1 MNELEEIEEKI
12 FLKNINPCDLS
23 IFMIKNL
30 FTKLYC
36 LFYPKN
42 IRNAFVHKRRGVS
55 FLNFKTVY
63 VDENVTIS
71 DKNVYIEDGV
81 IIKGT
86 TVIEAN
92 VKILKNTVIKD
103 TYVKEGSVIGPF
115 VSIEGAIIGANNKI
129 GPFSFLR
136 PGTETAKNV
145 KVGAFV
151 ELKKTSVNENSKIPH
166 LSYIGDAE
174 IGTGVNIG
182 AGVITCNY
190 DGVKKSKTIIG
201 DNVFVGSDSQLI
213 APVELASNS
222 YIGAGS
228 TINRNVEEYDLAISR
243 VKQVNKKNFVKKK

>member
-1 MNELEEIEEKI
+1 M
-12 FLKNINPCDLS
+12 
-23 IFMIKNL
+23 
-30 FTKLYC
+30 
-36 LFYPKN
+36 
-42 IRNAFVHKRRGVS
+42 HKMGGVK

-63 VDENVTIS
+63 IDAGVIIS
-71 DKNVYIEDGV
+71 SKNVYIEDGV
-81 IIKGT
+81 IIKGAT
-86 TVIEAN
+86 SIESN

-103 TYVKEGSVIGPF
+103 TYIKEGSVVGPF
-115 VSIEGAIIGANNKI
+115 VSVDGALIGESNKI
-129 GPFSFLR
+129 GPFSYIR

-166 LSYIGDAE
+166 LSYIGDTL

-201 DNVFVGSDSQLI
+201 DNVFVGSDCQLI

-222 YIGAGS
+222 YVGAGS
-228 TINRNVEEYDLAISR
+228 TINRNVEEYDLAIAR
-243 VKQVNKKNFVKKK
+243 TKQINIKNYVKKK